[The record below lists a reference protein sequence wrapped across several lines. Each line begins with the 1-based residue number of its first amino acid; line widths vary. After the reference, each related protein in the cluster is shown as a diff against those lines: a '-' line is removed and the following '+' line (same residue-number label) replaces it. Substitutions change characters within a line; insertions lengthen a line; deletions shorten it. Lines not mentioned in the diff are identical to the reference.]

1 MANLGSYEKEAA
13 SAETMVKQ
21 VQSFKFGKAT
31 LAELAT
37 RCPEMLGHLSTK
49 RQGREFSKV
58 VSAYVSILKAV
69 RKLQE
74 GVDELPLEFREH
86 FTMQPTPSQADEPSA
101 LVPFKS
107 KSKKSNVRLAN
118 AMDAEDE
125 TAAPSLS
132 CAVSVPSTVVTIKD
146 IVGYH
151 RRHAAY
157 LLRVFWLLV
166 KYVPVLLLYG
176 LFVMAFFG
184 CLVLGMKPELLVDLV
199 FMGLTW
205 LPEYVTY
212 TFSRVI
218 NRAGDRLS
226 VGISGDYNGTIAYPV
241 NTPDSS
247 GSYALMLLIG
257 VGILWRAPGA
267 PQ

>member
-1 MANLGSYEKEAA
+1 
-13 SAETMVKQ
+13 
-21 VQSFKFGKAT
+21 
-31 LAELAT
+31 
-37 RCPEMLGHLSTK
+37 
-49 RQGREFSKV
+49 
-58 VSAYVSILKAV
+58 
-69 RKLQE
+69 
-74 GVDELPLEFREH
+74 
-86 FTMQPTPSQADEPSA
+86 
-101 LVPFKS
+101 
-107 KSKKSNVRLAN
+107 
-118 AMDAEDE
+118 
-125 TAAPSLS
+125 
-132 CAVSVPSTVVTIKD
+132 
-146 IVGYH
+146 
-151 RRHAAY
+151 
-157 LLRVFWLLV
+157 
-166 KYVPVLLLYG
+166 
-176 LFVMAFFG
+176 MAFFG

-226 VGISGDYNGTIAYPV
+226 VGISGSYNSIIAYPV

>member
-1 MANLGSYEKEAA
+1 MASLGSYEKEAA

-21 VQSFKFGKAT
+21 VQAFKFGKST
-31 LAELAT
+31 FAELAT
-37 RCPEMLGHLSTK
+37 RCPEMLNHLSTK
-49 RQGREFSKV
+49 RHGRELSKLV
-58 VSAYVSILKAV
+58 AAYVIIFKSV

-74 GVDELPLEFREH
+74 AVDESPLEVREH
-86 FTMQPTPSQADEPSA
+86 FTMQPSPSQADEPSA
-101 LVPFKS
+101 SVPFKS
-107 KSKKSNVRLAN
+107 EINTL
-118 AMDAEDE
+118 DAEDE
-125 TAAPSLS
+125 TASHVS
-132 CAVSVPSTVVTIKD
+132 CVVSVPSTLVTIKD
-146 IVGYH
+146 IIGYH

-157 LLRVFWLLV
+157 LLSVFWFLV

-184 CLVLGMKPELLVDLV
+184 CLVLGMKPDLLVDLV

-205 LPEYVTY
+205 LPEYVSY

-226 VGISGDYNGTIAYPV
+226 VGVSGNYNGTIAYPV
-241 NTPDSS
+241 NVPDSN
-247 GSYALMLLIG
+247 GSFALMLLIG